1 MPYVGIKELK
11 NQTTEILRGVREE
24 GLEYVVTFHGRPVAV
39 LLPIAEDFLAGEQRR
54 ARRERIPQRR
64 TGRGAPRGY
73 ANRILASPVPRRPET
88 GACEEGVCGRARIK
102 VSIEAGDAVH
112 DSSAAGAAQ
121 SCKVDLL
128 DGSEEGICHAL
139 VV

>member
-54 ARRERIPQRR
+54 AVENAFPSAQ
-64 TGRGAPRGY
+64 TVSEFAAAAP
-73 ANRILASPVPRRPET
+73 
-88 GACEEGVCGRARIK
+88 
-102 VSIEAGDAVH
+102 
-112 DSSAAGAAQ
+112 AAF
-121 SCKVDLL
+121 
-128 DGSEEGICHAL
+128 
-139 VV
+139 